1 MEKWKQYVE
10 SSNKRYYFVSDM
22 GNVKSISKVNKK
34 KKPVKGS
41 TTSTGYL
48 AVMISRKII
57 KIHKMVAY
65 CFIGERPE
73 KLQIDHIDRNKLNNR
88 LDNLRYCTAKENQRN
103 KDCYRID
110 ILTQDQK
117 ERDKII
123 RKEGQKKAFAFKIK
137 CPCGSITDKINKNRH
152 EKSKKHLNYL
162 KNFL

>member
-10 SSNKRYYFVSDM
+10 SSKRYYFVSNM
-22 GNVKSISKVNKK
+22 GNVKSISKIDKK
-34 KKPVKGS
+34 ERPVKG
-41 TTSTGYL
+41 TTNLLGYS
-48 AVMISRKII
+48 AVSISKKQI

-110 ILTQDQK
+110 ILTQDRK
-117 ERDKII
+117 ERNKIFN
-123 RKEGQKKAFAFKIK
+123 KEALAFKIN
-137 CPCGSITDKINKNRH
+137 CPCGSITDKINKTRH
-152 EKSKKHLNYL
+152 EKTQKHLNYL
-162 KNFL
+162 KTFFKVNDY